1 MKNYV
6 GKSYTRLLCISR
18 YTSTLNH
25 LKSLKQNCITRNIKT
40 IVMLIVAFKFFEVA
54 VSQIQT
60 EEFFFNDLGFSCN
73 SDEFECDNGQCV
85 ASSLRCDG
93 DLACTDN
100 SDERDCACLSSELK
114 CGNGNCVRVSNL
126 CDGVQHCPDGSDEAN
141 CGREHHIYV
150 MNSKREQERKTTSS
164 SLSSNS
170 LSFLFENGMSL
181 LVFIA
186 NCFIALR
193 DLKT

>member
-1 MKNYV
+1 
-6 GKSYTRLLCISR
+6 
-18 YTSTLNH
+18 
-25 LKSLKQNCITRNIKT
+25 
-40 IVMLIVAFKFFEVA
+40 MLMVAFKFFEVA

-114 CGNGNCVRVSNL
+114 CGNGNCVRVNNL

-141 CGREHHIYV
+141 CSMEHQIYV
-150 MNSKREQERKTTSS
+150 MNSVFFFVNPVPVDFFFQVILRIPVALVTTSY
-164 SLSSNS
+164 
-170 LSFLFENGMSL
+170 
-181 LVFIA
+181 
-186 NCFIALR
+186 
-193 DLKT
+193 

>member
-1 MKNYV
+1 MKWQCHKYRRKN
-6 GKSYTRLLCISR
+6 
-18 YTSTLNH
+18 
-25 LKSLKQNCITRNIKT
+25 
-40 IVMLIVAFKFFEVA
+40 
-54 VSQIQT
+54 
-60 EEFFFNDLGFSCN
+60 FFNDLGFSCN

-114 CGNGNCVRVSNL
+114 CGNGNCVRVNNL

-141 CGREHHIYV
+141 CGREHHIYI

-170 LSFLFENGMSL
+170 LSFLFEKWY
-181 LVFIA
+181 VIA
-186 NCFIALR
+186 RVYYKSFHC
-193 DLKT
+193 TS

>member
-1 MKNYV
+1 
-6 GKSYTRLLCISR
+6 
-18 YTSTLNH
+18 
-25 LKSLKQNCITRNIKT
+25 
-40 IVMLIVAFKFFEVA
+40 MLMVAFKFFEVA

-114 CGNGNCVRVSNL
+114 CGNGNCVRVNNL

-141 CGREHHIYV
+141 CGREHQIYV
-150 MNSKREQERKTTSS
+150 MNSKGSRKERQP
-164 SLSSNS
+164 LP
-170 LSFLFENGMSL
+170 LYPQIV
-181 LVFIA
+181 LVF
-186 NCFIALR
+186 F
-193 DLKT
+193 LKMVCHCSCLLQIVSLHFVI